1 MIARFNEM
9 MVLNYAITMKFGLV
23 NDKTNETRNEK
34 GVQYSSKIQTINIA
48 KITLKIVLKL
58 TLLIMMGKIF
68 KFC

>member
-34 GVQYSSKIQTINIA
+34 GVQYTVYA
-48 KITLKIVLKL
+48 R
-58 TLLIMMGKIF
+58 
-68 KFC
+68 